1 MTPINERKHGNFFS
15 FHYFNSMF
23 LVEDI
28 CIVLIMLATFDKYLY
43 LCLSIMFIK
52 ITWALYSLYKVNQVL
67 SKPSSLSKT
76 QVAEVGL
83 EWTGEWSFT
92 YLLQTL
98 ALLTV
103 FRVVVG
109 MTWNWI
115 LIIELLFQLYEYY
128 WCEKHVH
135 LPLRVLGWRFY
146 YLPKVKKARCLISKK
161 IFSPHRE
168 IAISTVS
175 SKIVVENLKG
185 ERSQC
190 NEEN

>member
-1 MTPINERKHGNFFS
+1 
-15 FHYFNSMF
+15 MF

-28 CIVLIMLATFDKYLY
+28 CVALIIPATADKYLY
-43 LCLSIMFIK
+43 LCLLVMFMK
-52 ITWALYSLYKVNQVL
+52 ITWALYSLYKVNQIL
-67 SKPSSLSKT
+67 SKPAGSNKT

-115 LIIELLFQLYEYY
+115 LLIELLFQFYEYCF
-128 WCEKHVH
+128 CEEHVH

-146 YLPKVKKARCLISKK
+146 HLPKAKKVRCLISKK
-161 IFSPHRE
+161 VFSPHRE

-175 SKIVVENLKG
+175 SKIVVENLRK
-185 ERSQC
+185 ERDK
-190 NEEN
+190 NDEEN